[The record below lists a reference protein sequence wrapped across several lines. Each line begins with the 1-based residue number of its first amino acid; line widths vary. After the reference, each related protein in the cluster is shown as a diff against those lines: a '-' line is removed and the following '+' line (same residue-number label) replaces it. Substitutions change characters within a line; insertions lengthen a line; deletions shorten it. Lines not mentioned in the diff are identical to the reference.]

1 METPSWRTVEF
12 FREIIDMELP
22 SQDVHVKLIHIG
34 EANSEAAGY
43 MSLIHRV
50 TLDVEV
56 GPSRE
61 SKLLSYIVKEKSGE
75 TFGGILVDMLSVFS
89 KEREVYEHLLPEF
102 ERFWR
107 TGGGGVRFGPRMFKA
122 TDGQETV
129 IVMEDLNRSHF
140 RMSTR
145 RFGLPMGD
153 VKGILSKLAKFHA
166 ASVLYREAGGCFSH
180 RMAHGVIA
188 ENTIEAIGRHY
199 EVLYSA
205 FVKSLQE
212 RELPPQYLVPLKQ
225 IEGRLL
231 KECCRVLHFDAA
243 HLNVL
248 NHGDLWP
255 NNIMFGNDDLLF
267 LDFQTAFYGCFA
279 ADILYFFITSATE
292 IVCDEL
298 MELLRHYHQELV
310 DSLQLLSYSKPIPS
324 YDELFKQV
332 QMHGVLILPPLS
344 EAVAITM
351 AGLTEPSDMEKL
363 TSDRPEGVTL
373 RKQVYDNPSFVALVD
388 RLIPKLFA
396 MGLFSNLTERSG

>member
-22 SQDVHVKLIHIG
+22 SQDVLVKRIHIG
-34 EANSEAAGY
+34 KANSEVAGY

-61 SKLLSYIVKEKSGE
+61 PKLLSYIVKEKSGE

-107 TGGGGVRFGPRMFKA
+107 KGGGDVRFGPRMFKA

-212 RELPPQYLVPLKQ
+212 RELPPQYLVPL
-225 IEGRLL
+225 
-231 KECCRVLHFDAA
+231 
-243 HLNVL
+243 
-248 NHGDLWP
+248 
-255 NNIMFGNDDLLF
+255 

-363 TSDRPEGVTL
+363 TSDRPEGVAL

-396 MGLFSNLTERSG
+396 MGLFSNLTESSG